1 MAKKIDQGMIMTALD
16 YCYNKAINGLPGV
29 DTAEELAREYMA
41 GEGNLKSK
49 AESLVRWQIAKTG
62 TSGFLTG
69 LGGIITLP
77 VAIPAN
83 ITSVLFVQIRMIAG
97 IAVMGGHDVRED
109 KVKTLVYMCL
119 CGSAVTDF
127 LKDVGIH
134 VGSKLTVSAINKI
147 SGATITKINQ
157 AVGFRLL
164 TKFGQTGAVNLGKAV
179 PLIGGI
185 IGGAVDSFTTNTI
198 GDVAITTFI
207 NEPS

>member
-1 MAKKIDQGMIMTALD
+1 MAQKIDQGMIMTALD
-16 YCYNKAINGLPGV
+16 YCYNKAISGLPGF

-49 AESLVRWQIAKTG
+49 ADSLVRWQIAKAG
-62 TSGFLTG
+62 ASGFLTG
-69 LGGIITLP
+69 LGGIITMP

-83 ITSVLFVQIRMIAG
+83 ITSVLYVQIRMIAA

-119 CGSAVTDF
+119 CGSAVADF

-134 VGSKLTVSAINKI
+134 VGSKLTVSAISKI
-147 SGATITKINQ
+147 SGATIAKINQ

-179 PLIGGI
+179 PFIGGI

-198 GDVAITTFI
+198 GDVAVITFI
-207 NEPS
+207 AEPS